1 MEIIIQE
8 LTHIYKQGTAFERI
22 ALKDVSLKIAS
33 GSYVAIVGHTGS
45 GKSTLVQHLNGLLR
59 PTRGRVQ
66 VGQIVITSQKSNLQ
80 PLRKYVGMV
89 FQYPEHQLFEETV
102 EKDVAFGPRQL
113 GWPEERVRQSVLQA
127 MELVGLRRELLTRSP
142 FALSGGERRRVALA
156 GVLAMRP
163 EVLILDEP
171 TAGLDPRGRQEILAL
186 IQRLHQEERLTVIMV
201 THSMEDA
208 ARYAEQI
215 VVMKDGQLL
224 IAGTP
229 EEVFA
234 REELL
239 HAAGLGLPEP
249 ARLVKE
255 LNERL
260 ATPLPLRVTID
271 ELEQELLARLVKE
284 GVR

>member
-1 MEIIIQE
+1 MDIIIQE
-8 LTHIYKQGTAFERI
+8 LTHIYKPGTAFERI

-45 GKSTLVQHLNGLLR
+45 GKSTLIQHLNGLLR

-66 VGQIVITSQKSNLQ
+66 IGQIEITSQKSNLQ
-80 PLRKYVGMV
+80 QLRRFVGMV

-102 EKDVAFGPRQL
+102 EKDVAFGPKQL
-113 GWPEERVRQSVLQA
+113 GWPEELVRQSVMQA
-127 MELVGLRRELLTRSP
+127 IELVGLKREMLTRSP

-163 EVLILDEP
+163 KILILDEP

-186 IQRLHQEERLTVIMV
+186 IKRLHQEERLTVIMV

-215 VVMKDGQLL
+215 VVMKEGQLL

-239 HAAGLGLPEP
+239 LAAGLALPEP

-260 ATPLPLRVTID
+260 ATPLPLCMTVD
-271 ELEQELLARLVKE
+271 ELEKEILARLVKE
-284 GVR
+284 GV

>member
-1 MEIIIQE
+1 MDIIIQE
-8 LTHIYKQGTAFERI
+8 LTHIYKPGTAFERI

-45 GKSTLVQHLNGLLR
+45 GKSTLIQHLNGLLR

-66 VGQIVITSQKSNLQ
+66 IGQIVITSQKSNLQ
-80 PLRKYVGMV
+80 QLRRFVGMV

-102 EKDVAFGPRQL
+102 EKDVAFGPKQL
-113 GWPEERVRQSVLQA
+113 GWPEELVRQSVMQA
-127 MELVGLRRELLTRSP
+127 IELVGLKREMLTRSP

-163 EVLILDEP
+163 KILILDEP

-186 IQRLHQEERLTVIMV
+186 IKRLHQEERLTVIMV

-215 VVMKDGQLL
+215 VVMKEGQLL

-239 HAAGLGLPEP
+239 LAAGLALPEP

-260 ATPLPLRVTID
+260 ATPLPLCMTVD
-271 ELEQELLARLVKE
+271 ELEKEILARLVKE
-284 GVR
+284 GV

>member
-1 MEIIIQE
+1 MDIIIQE
-8 LTHIYKQGTAFERI
+8 LTHIYKPGTAFERI
-22 ALKDVSLKIAS
+22 ALKDISLKIAS

-45 GKSTLVQHLNGLLR
+45 GKSTLIQHLNGLLR

-66 VGQIVITSQKSNLQ
+66 IGQIVITSQKCNLQ
-80 PLRKYVGMV
+80 QLRRFVGMV

-102 EKDVAFGPRQL
+102 EKDVAFGPKQL
-113 GWPEERVRQSVLQA
+113 GWPEELVRQSVMQA
-127 MELVGLRRELLTRSP
+127 MELVGLRREMLTRSP

-163 EVLILDEP
+163 KILILDEP

-215 VVMKDGQLL
+215 VVMKEGQLL

-239 HAAGLGLPEP
+239 RAAGLALPEP

-260 ATPLPLRVTID
+260 STPLPLRVTID
-271 ELEQELLARLVKE
+271 ELEKELLARLVKE
-284 GVR
+284 GV

>member
-1 MEIIIQE
+1 MDIIIQE
-8 LTHIYKQGTAFERI
+8 LTHIYKPGTAFERI

-45 GKSTLVQHLNGLLR
+45 GKSTLIQHLNGLLR

-66 VGQIVITSQKSNLQ
+66 IGQIVITSQKSNLQ
-80 PLRKYVGMV
+80 QLRRFVGMV

-102 EKDVAFGPRQL
+102 EKDVAFGPKQL
-113 GWPEERVRQSVLQA
+113 GWPEELVRQSVMQA
-127 MELVGLRRELLTRSP
+127 IELVGLKREMLTRSP

-163 EVLILDEP
+163 KILILDEP

-186 IQRLHQEERLTVIMV
+186 IKRLHQEERLTVIMV

-215 VVMKDGQLL
+215 VVMKEGQLL

-234 REELL
+234 REEFLL
-239 HAAGLGLPEP
+239 AAGLALPEP

-260 ATPLPLRVTID
+260 ATPLPLCMTVD
-271 ELEQELLARLVKE
+271 ELEKEILARLVKE
-284 GVR
+284 GV